1 MTASAVTNRLLYRT
15 TIDAKMQ
22 ENNILDTTDKADR
35 RTGSTAFARPAKRF
49 ANLLVISCYAGTGPQ
64 TTVKS
69 TLLRPVAT
77 LLRLTGH

>member
-1 MTASAVTNRLLYRT
+1 MTASLVINPLLYRT
-15 TIDAKMQ
+15 TIDAKIQ
-22 ENNILDTTDKADR
+22 ENNSRDTTDNTDR
-35 RTGSTAFARPAKRF
+35 RARSTAFARSAKRI
-49 ANLLVISCYAGTGPQ
+49 ANLLAISCYAGTGLQ

>member
-1 MTASAVTNRLLYRT
+1 MMISLVTNRLLYRT
-15 TIDAKMQ
+15 TIDAKIQ
-22 ENNILDTTDKADR
+22 VNNNRETTNDSNR
-35 RTGSTAFARPAKRF
+35 RTGSTAFARSAKRF
-49 ANLLVISCYAGTGPQ
+49 VNLLAISCYAGTGLQ